1 MSTTINTNPTIQETK
16 NWPDLA
22 VGLYERLTGL
32 GSEISYE
39 FEDMEVE
46 VPSKAGEGAE
56 HALWK
61 LNGTIK
67 VRTSSSKAQ

>member
-1 MSTTINTNPTIQETK
+1 MSGSNGLAERKVEETK

-22 VGLYERLTGL
+22 LGLYERLTGM

-39 FEDMEVE
+39 FENMEVQ
-46 VPSKAGEGAE
+46 VPSKTGPDAE

-61 LNGTIK
+61 LSGTIK
-67 VRTSSSKAQ
+67 VTTANKRS